1 MNEQIKLLLMSYIDG
16 DCSERESMEAEAIIK
31 SDPVALDFTNSLKQA
46 NIEIDTF
53 YKSQDNEEMEDR
65 LYQFVVQEILKKNAY
80 KFNFI
85 EKLFSLRPVL
95 NYSLTALFFLSV
107 GIFYDDYMF
116 EMDFEEES
124 QIEVLSQP
132 SSEKVTLLTLSS
144 ELHEKQVL
152 KTRGLETENNSLKSY
167 IKETIQEMLE
177 VNTSEGVLK
186 YGSENVAIFLE
197 EKTIEK
203 DLLTCYS
210 GSIFTNGFKS
220 NILFCTSPNDTSLI
234 YTN

>member
-1 MNEQIKLLLMSYIDG
+1 MNNEDKILLMSYVDG
-16 DCSERESMEAEAIIK
+16 ELDNSEALQAEALIESNK
-31 SDPVALDFTNSLKQA
+31 VARGFVNQLKTANNSMQASYQSNEFKELDKRL
-46 NIEIDTF
+46 ETF
-53 YKSQDNEEMEDR
+53 VNE
-65 LYQFVVQEILKKNAY
+65 
-80 KFNFI
+80 NFI
-85 EKLFSLRPVL
+85 KERASIADLMSNFFLSRQTL

-197 EKTIEK
+197 EKTIQK